1 MGMTA
6 FARMSLAL
14 LACGLF
20 SGCEVV
26 SSSGGDCVSQYEPVA
41 EAPTW
46 DGLKD
51 AMLGYSERGRV
62 VSMRTQERGNDVGV
76 GDENAVR
83 VVDLLNRNGRRIVQ
97 VEVWRTDDQWHAGV
111 WSQCID

>member
-1 MGMTA
+1 MGMKA

-20 SGCEVV
+20 SGCE
-26 SSSGGDCVSQYEPVA
+26 SASSGDDCVSHYETVA
-41 EAPTW
+41 EAPSW

-51 AMLGYSERGRV
+51 AMLGYDERGRV
-62 VSMRTQERGNDVGV
+62 ASLRTQERGNDVGV
-76 GDENAVR
+76 GDEDAVR
-83 VVDLLNRNGRRIVQ
+83 VVDLLNRKGRRIVQ
-97 VEVWRTDDQWHAGV
+97 VEVWRTDDQWHAGA